1 VTTLLQLMSPIF
13 SLKIKD
19 YNIVITKV
27 T

>member
-19 YNIVITKV
+19 CNIVITKV